1 VVRYAI
7 LVALVSACA
16 SFESEE
22 IVLDMR
28 VLAMVGEPPD
38 QIVDVDLTNPPDPIE
53 LLDQLVPSRMCAL
66 VADPTEARRLQYTL
80 TLCVLDRDER
90 CIEDPKVVLE
100 EGVLEDPDTTPLV
113 DGKPPQLCSDEILPD
128 GNLAGILLTAL
139 EDDPLMGLGG
149 VDYGVALRVGAEGGD
164 PALDLFAGK
173 TLRVAPRI
181 PAARTANTNP
191 PETPFTAAKDA
202 VDPQPLP
209 MGRCVD
215 QAAPLEVV
223 PTQRVRLEP
232 VEPADARE
240 VYVVP
245 TIDGMGQQFTESL
258 TYQWL
263 ATAGGIDATS
273 GGPRD
278 GATGN
283 PAPLF
288 SDFRAP
294 SAENLTGV
302 TDISI
307 WIVQR
312 DERLG
317 ARWYESCIRV
327 VP

>member
-1 VVRYAI
+1 MVRLAIIAVV
-7 LVALVSACA
+7 LSACA
-16 SFESEE
+16 TFESEE

-28 VLAMVGEPPD
+28 VLAMVGTPPD
-38 QIVDVDLTNPPDPIE
+38 QLVEIDLNNPPEPIT
-53 LLDQLVPSRMCAL
+53 LLDQLEEATMCAL
-66 VADPTEARRLQYTL
+66 VADPTAEQRLHYTF

-90 CIEDPKVVLE
+90 CLEDSKVLLKEAVS
-100 EGVLEDPDTTPLV
+100 EDPDTAPMV
-113 DGKPPQLCSDEILPD
+113 DGTPPQMCVTVPVD
-128 GNLAGILLTAL
+128 GNLAGVVLQAL
-139 EDDPLMGLGG
+139 EGDVLGGLAG
-149 VDYGVALRVGAEGGD
+149 VDYGVALTVGAEGGD

-173 TLRVAPRI
+173 TLRVVPNI
-181 PAARTANTNP
+181 PVTRTANQNP
-191 PETPFTAAKDA
+191 PETPFTGAKDG

-215 QAAPLEVV
+215 QVAPLELV

-232 VEPADARE
+232 VEPEGARE
-240 VYVVP
+240 VYIAP
-245 TIDGMGQQFTESL
+245 TIDGVGEQFTESL

-263 ATAGGIDATS
+263 ANAGGIDGGS

-278 GATGN
+278 PTTGN

-294 SAENLTGV
+294 PADELFGP

-317 ARWYESCIRV
+317 SRWYETCVRV
-327 VP
+327 IP